1 MWEADWRREGGRP
14 HNCNFLS
21 SRWEARAW
29 TPWAEVVEG
38 RGEWTGFDDLSPA
51 PTYRQRR
58 RTLRTQVNLPDE
70 RNWDQE
76 RKTKIRRTC
85 GPLSWIDAF
94 WLAIGQV
101 HVGFRTKYARGTD
114 WERSL
119 RAGMEEQ
126 VCRLGVR
133 APPTLQEG
141 CGVAVHAALFFNG
154 WATAGLKIMLR
165 ILVLVT
171 GRW

>member
-1 MWEADWRREGGRP
+1 MILVWEADWRREGGRP
-14 HNCNFLS
+14 DNCNFLS

-29 TPWAEVVEG
+29 TPRAEVVVG
-38 RGEWTGFDDLSPA
+38 RGEWAGFDDLSAA
-51 PTYRQRR
+51 PTDRQGR
-58 RTLRTQVNLPDE
+58 RTLRTQVNLPNE

-76 RKTKIRRTC
+76 RKTKIRRAC
-85 GPLSWIDAF
+85 GPLSWIDAV

-101 HVGFRTKYARGTD
+101 HVGFRTD

-119 RAGMEEQ
+119 RAGTEEQ

-133 APPTLQEG
+133 ALPTLQEG
-141 CGVAVHAALFFNG
+141 CGTAVRAALFFNR
-154 WATAGLKIMLR
+154 WATASLKIMLR